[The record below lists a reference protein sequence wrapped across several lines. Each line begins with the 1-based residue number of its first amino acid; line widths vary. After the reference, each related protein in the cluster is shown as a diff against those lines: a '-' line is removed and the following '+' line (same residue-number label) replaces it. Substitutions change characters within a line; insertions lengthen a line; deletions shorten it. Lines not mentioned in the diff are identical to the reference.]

1 MLFAELFA
9 YISCERLAFFEA
21 NLDLKKDKAMANAVL
36 TPEAAAR
43 RHSAKAIARDILDE
57 LPDDC
62 TFEDIMLEI
71 YIRAS
76 ILESREQIAAGKGFS
91 LAEARRELDS
101 WFKSLSPQSLSFS

>member
-1 MLFAELFA
+1 ME
-9 YISCERLAFFEA
+9 
-21 NLDLKKDKAMANAVL
+21 NAVL
-36 TPEAAAR
+36 TAEAAPP
-43 RHSAKAIARDILDE
+43 HLSAKAITRDILDE

-62 TFEDIMLEI
+62 TLEDIMLQI

-76 ILESREQIAAGKGFS
+76 ILESRGQIAAGKGFS